1 VTTYY
6 NLINASKLPHPT
18 DYEIYLSLH
27 SMSRILAIS
36 FLVLYIN
43 SNTEFHEMLRL
54 PILLEHYSQHKQ
66 KVSDISFWDF
76 LVMHYKTDVTHDSD
90 DNQLPFKDPAHS
102 FTAPTLALPIHKIV
116 LKETVVLTKSD
127 HFYAYS
133 ETFIASHLSDIFQ
146 PPRII

>member
-1 VTTYY
+1 MT
-6 NLINASKLPHPT
+6 LLT
-18 DYEIYLSLH
+18 DCQIYLSLY

-76 LVMHYKTDVTHDSD
+76 LVMHYQSDVSHDSD
-90 DNQLPFKDPAHS
+90 DNQLPFKDPGHS
-102 FTAPTLALPIHKIV
+102 FTAPTLALPQPKMV
-116 LKETVVLTKSD
+116 LKESVILTKTD
-127 HFYAYS
+127 HACSYS
-133 ETFIASHLSDIFQ
+133 ETFIASHRSDIFQ
-146 PPRII
+146 PPKIS